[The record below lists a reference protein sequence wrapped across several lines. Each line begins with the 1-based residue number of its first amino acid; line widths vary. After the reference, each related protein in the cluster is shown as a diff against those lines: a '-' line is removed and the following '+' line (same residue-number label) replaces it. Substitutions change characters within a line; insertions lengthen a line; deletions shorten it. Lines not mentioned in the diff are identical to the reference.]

1 MTWSIYKKSS
11 VMIKFLA
18 YLLDDNAELQK
29 NRHIWK
35 VKEKYIKLPTL
46 KPLHNQT
53 LYYSCRKIWYFLLR
67 KLIKIQP

>member
-29 NRHIWK
+29 IDIFEKWK
-35 VKEKYIKLPTL
+35 KSMWNYLHWSHYTTKLCIIVAG
-46 KPLHNQT
+46 K
-53 LYYSCRKIWYFLLR
+53 SDIFF
-67 KLIKIQP
+67 